1 MPLIQTSAPATE
13 PVSLIE
19 AKEHLRVDW
28 DSDDALISA
37 LISAAREFA
46 ESICRR
52 VFITQSWK
60 LVLDGFPSPSNT
72 LSEANYYGQN
82 WSIAPGPILMAK
94 RDDVTG
100 YEIIPGVPQLQSV
113 ESIKYIDTDGT
124 QQTLASSQYKVGA
137 ATPMGRIT
145 PAYGTSWPATRN
157 EIESVEVAFTSG
169 YGAPSD
175 VPQGIKNWM
184 LIRIAT
190 LYENREEV
198 AILPRGKVEPL
209 PFVDRLL
216 DGYRVLGY

>member
-1 MPLIQTSAPATE
+1 MPATE
-13 PVSLIE
+13 PISLIA
-19 AKEHLRVDW
+19 AKEHLRVDH
-28 DSDDALISA
+28 DDDDALISA

-60 LVLDGFPSPSNT
+60 LVLDAFPSPSSA

-94 RDDVTG
+94 HDGVSG
-100 YEIIPGVPQLQSV
+100 YEIIPGVPALQSV

-124 QQTLASSQYKVGA
+124 QQTLDPSLYKVD
-137 ATPMGRIT
+137 TVSPMGRIA
-145 PAYGTSWPATRN
+145 PAYGKNWPAARN
-157 EIESVEVAFTSG
+157 EINAVEVSFTSG
-169 YGAPSD
+169 YGDASA

-216 DGYRVLGY
+216 NGYRVMGY